1 MPKRGDFS
9 RCVARMC
16 MTDTHATPNALDALV
31 VELLNC
37 GGALSQIV
45 DHMHAFESSDLASP
59 DAPPTLEVAHSLIR
73 SVLGEVSERHSDEEI
88 RVSAEIVQQVT
99 TAICGQI
106 FVVPPA
112 GMRRMRSEPSSAK
125 PV

>member
-1 MPKRGDFS
+1 MPRRGDFS
-9 RCVARMC
+9 RRTALIC
-16 MTDTHATPNALDALV
+16 MTDAHATPNALDALV
-31 VELLNC
+31 AELLEC

-45 DHMHAFESSDLASP
+45 DHMYAFESSGLASP
-59 DAPPTLEVAHSLIR
+59 DAPPILEVAHSLVR

-99 TAICGQI
+99 TAICDQI

-112 GMRRMRSEPSSAK
+112 EIHRMRSEPSSAK